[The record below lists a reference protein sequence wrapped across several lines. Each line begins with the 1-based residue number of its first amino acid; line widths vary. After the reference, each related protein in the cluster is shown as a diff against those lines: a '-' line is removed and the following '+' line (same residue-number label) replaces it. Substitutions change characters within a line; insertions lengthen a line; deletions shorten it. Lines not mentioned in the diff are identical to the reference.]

1 MDSSW
6 GENVGATGYRIPL
19 WRPGA
24 QPDTVYKKPVIRLH
38 FEAAVSNGKT
48 YSDMYDPEKVYF
60 YTDTDPSLNTNTDSW
75 PKQIGVDYGYVTR
88 EALQKSDP
96 TAIANHV
103 KGDVHN
109 FKTDEEPWTQPL
121 LGPFTYHLQPSSLAA
136 NITAGVSSTP
146 IGAALLTVTIM
157 GAVI

>member
-1 MDSSW
+1 
-6 GENVGATGYRIPL
+6 
-19 WRPGA
+19 
-24 QPDTVYKKPVIRLH
+24 VIRLH
-38 FEAAVSNGKT
+38 IEAAVSNGKT

-96 TAIANHV
+96 TAIANHTQ
-103 KGDVHN
+103 GDVHN
-109 FKTDEEPWTQPL
+109 FKTEEEPWTQRL
-121 LGPFTYHLQPSSLAA
+121 LGPFTYHLQPPSFAA

-146 IGAALLTVTIM
+146 IGAALRSVTIR
-157 GAVI
+157 GQSFAARSERSLSA